1 MYVLKQAVNM
11 KLSFNF
17 FTSRESPKSHSL
29 YFESLYKM
37 DKFLGHTIGMKK
49 YVYIHN
55 FVMQGLVF
63 IAHQTRLLGHAVQI
77 NISFQRLSEAY
88 LSVPGIC
95 KQYFLS
101 TQRSS
106 FLDLVIFELI
116 QCFLSLADNCYEIQF
131 QSKKKIDGK
140 IKYHATDG
148 CATNNEG
155 YCTLKL

>member
-63 IAHQTRLLGHAVQI
+63 IAYYIKMDQNSWTCSIRDAVQPI
-77 NISFQRLSEAY
+77 EACPAFVNNISCRHNVHLFQ
-88 LSVPGIC
+88 
-95 KQYFLS
+95 
-101 TQRSS
+101 
-106 FLDLVIFELI
+106 I
-116 QCFLSLADNCYEIQF
+116 Q
-131 QSKKKIDGK
+131 
-140 IKYHATDG
+140 
-148 CATNNEG
+148 
-155 YCTLKL
+155 